1 MCPSSFYLFFFSFC
15 LKDTAFQEPFFFCV
29 LAHALSESLMHVCVC
44 VCVCVSMAAKSEQQQ
59 RPPPKK
65 SETWLPSAPQNAK
78 DAVDAFLSPP
88 RFFFLP
94 PFFLLSF
101 LFLRWFVAIFSAQK
115 KKKKKEANVDDDDDD
130 EKKKK
135 NDSGTFPA
143 LFAHGCCSVEERQ
156 LGAASKSEQD
166 VEEKR
171 KQSKSELLSL

>member
-1 MCPSSFYLFFFSFC
+1 MRGRELLTLLVGMCMCACAYARCGNVSFVFLPFFFSFC

-130 EKKKK
+130 DEKKKK
-135 NDSGTFPA
+135 RTTAA
-143 LFAHGCCSVEERQ
+143 LFQPFS
-156 LGAASKSEQD
+156 LTD
-166 VEEKR
+166 VAV
-171 KQSKSELLSL
+171 